1 MVNAMADGGGGGSV
15 EISIARIKEIATS
28 TMAKMHD
35 NARTDSTSFRNTK
48 LGDGAFGH
56 VPQALEF
63 SAQQEAAHG
72 VFLDTITAILAEL
85 EEFRTNLIVSA
96 DAHQTND
103 ESVESTMA
111 AMNERYGKS
120 HTWSAQEK
128 YDHERTDNKALDVKT
143 ERDSGAEGTT
153 PADRHDD
160 AASPP
165 APATTTEAAASGPS
179 GYGDSQPT
187 GPTPGSTT
195 GSTTDQGPGHQ

>member
-1 MVNAMADGGGGGSV
+1 MVNAMADGGGGAGTNV

-35 NARTDSTSFRNTK
+35 NARTDSSSFRNTK

-85 EEFRTNLIVSA
+85 EDFRTNLIASA
-96 DAHQTND
+96 DAHQAND

-111 AMNERYGKS
+111 AMNNRYGQK
-120 HTWSAQEK
+120 HTWDSQRT
-128 YDHERTDNKALDVKT
+128 YDTERTDNKALDVAT
-143 ERDSGAEGTT
+143 QRDHGPQSGDGADHLGTQAPPT
-153 PADRHDD
+153 GTPSPADSSQDFG
-160 AASPP
+160 
-165 APATTTEAAASGPS
+165 SGP
-179 GYGDSQPT
+179 QAP
-187 GPTPGSTT
+187 GPTAP
-195 GSTTDQGPGHQ
+195 